1 MSDIKA
7 LEIDLQRYT
16 LTLVEQV
23 GAPQPYR
30 VSGDTFRH
38 KESLKRAGGVWSRLD
53 QAWRFATRTH
63 LETLVALLDGR
74 PVPEELSRG
83 LAEAPATYRAERA
96 NGGGTNGGTNGG
108 GKWGDKHYHGHR
120 ERLRSRFMEAGPEA
134 LADYE
139 LVELV
144 LFFSVWRRDTKP
156 LAKQLI
162 ERFGGI
168 GGLLAAE
175 PERYRDIK
183 ELTAGGE
190 EDLRFTTVLLKAV
203 QALLQRALKEQ
214 IIDRPVIASWTAL
227 IEYLQLVM
235 THEPSEHFRILFL
248 DKKNILIKD
257 EVQSRGTVDHTPLYP
272 REVVKRALELA
283 ASAIIMVHNHPSG
296 DPTPSRPD
304 IEMTRQVVQALAAVH
319 ITVHDHV
326 IVGKNKHTSFKSSGL
341 I

>member
-1 MSDIKA
+1 VSDIKA

-16 LTLVEQV
+16 LTLVEQT
-23 GAPQPYR
+23 GAPQPYH

-38 KESLKRAGGVWSRLD
+38 KESLKRAGGVWSRFD

-74 PVPEELSRG
+74 PVPEELARG
-83 LAEAPATYRAERA
+83 LAEAPATF
-96 NGGGTNGGTNGG
+96 NGDQRQ

-120 ERLRSRFMEAGPEA
+120 ERLRNRFMEAGPEA

-156 LAKQLI
+156 LAKQLL

-168 GGLLAAE
+168 GGLLAAD

-183 ELTAGGE
+183 ELTSGGE
-190 EDLRFTTVLLKAV
+190 EDLRFTTVLLKTL
-203 QALLQRALKEQ
+203 QALLERALKEQ
-214 IIDRPVIASWTAL
+214 IKERPVIASWTVL

-304 IEMTRQVVQALAAVH
+304 IEMTRQVVKALEAVH